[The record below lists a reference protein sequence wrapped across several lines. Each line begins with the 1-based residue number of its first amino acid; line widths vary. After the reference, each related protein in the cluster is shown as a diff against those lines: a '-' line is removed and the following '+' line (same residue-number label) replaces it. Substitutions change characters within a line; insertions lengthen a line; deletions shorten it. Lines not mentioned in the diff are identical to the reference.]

1 MDSFTTQ
8 AIVLSVN
15 TKQRAVNKKRTES
28 KCILVEVDPYHII
41 HVKDDGFISHGF
53 NLSWKGK
60 P

>member
-1 MDSFTTQ
+1 MDSFTPQ

-15 TKQRAVNKKRTES
+15 TKQRTVTKKKTES
-28 KCILVEVDPYHII
+28 EWTLVQVDPYHII